1 MFKRGQVKADAA
13 LILVAEELSDEL
25 AQLTAP
31 IEAAAW
37 DIDSALSSIRKD
49 VAGYRQ
55 KNAANR
61 DGGECYTPGE
71 LEQAVKRARQL
82 LLALSDIRRL
92 EVVWAQEDA
101 ADAGRRTGDQGGLAF
116 RPVDCAA

>member
-1 MFKRGQVKADAA
+1 MFKQGVKVDAA
-13 LILVAEELSDEL
+13 LVAVAEDLSDEL

-37 DIDSALSSIRKD
+37 EIDSALSAIRKD
-49 VAGYRQ
+49 VAGYRR
-55 KNAANR
+55 KNKANP

-71 LEQAVKRARQL
+71 LEQAVKRAKQL

-92 EVVWAQEDA
+92 EVTWAQEDLA
-101 ADAGRRTGDQGGLAF
+101 NASRRTGIQGPLAF
-116 RPVDCAA
+116 QPVGCAA

>member
-1 MFKRGQVKADAA
+1 MFKQGVKVDAA
-13 LILVAEELSDEL
+13 LVVVAEELSDEL

-37 DIDSALSSIRKD
+37 DIDSALSAIRKD
-49 VAGYRQ
+49 VAGYRR
-55 KNAANR
+55 KNKANP

-71 LEQAVKRARQL
+71 LEKAVQRARQL